1 MEVSDNV
8 GCTSSDSTIVSIIN
22 NQPNLS
28 SVTLCQ
34 GESVDLY
41 AENTS
46 DYNNLWYNN
55 LWSPVNVYSDS
66 ITITPSVSTSYFL
79 ISSNNNHSCYYNI
92 DVQLVAMPSTDLSVT
107 PVSCF
112 GGADGSAQSV
122 MSDGTPPFS
131 YSWSNGSVLS
141 SATDLAVGY
150 TLLTVTDSNNC
161 QITDSIFVTQP
172 QQLGINSVVEQ
183 PSCHGFADGQI
194 AASVSGGQQPYNLL
208 WSNGDTISAIDS
220 IASGSYTLQITDSN
234 NCIYSDTIQLD
245 QPDQLVVTENIFF
258 IKMCLV

>member
-1 MEVSDNV
+1 M
-8 GCTSSDSTIVSIIN
+8 SIQI
-22 NQPNLS
+22 PLLLS
-28 SVTLCQ
+28 
-34 GESVDLY
+34 
-41 AENTS
+41 
-46 DYNNLWYNN
+46 
-55 LWSPVNVYSDS
+55 
-66 ITITPSVSTSYFL
+66 IVSTSYFL

-107 PVSCF
+107 LLVALAEPM
-112 GGADGSAQSV
+112 GPAQSV

-183 PSCHGFADGQI
+183 PSCHG
-194 AASVSGGQQPYNLL
+194 LL
-208 WSNGDTISAIDS
+208 M
-220 IASGSYTLQITDSN
+220 
-234 NCIYSDTIQLD
+234 
-245 QPDQLVVTENIFF
+245 V
-258 IKMCLV
+258 K